1 MVRGLAIFQAWFKDL
16 EDQYVLIGGTA
27 ASITMTEAGL
37 PFRGTKDLDI
47 VLHVE
52 VLTPTF
58 GQKFWE
64 FVQAGGYQQ
73 KEGDPQQKP
82 CLYRFQKPQDEDFP
96 HTLELF
102 SRVPDGLSFVPR
114 GHLTP
119 IPMDEQTSSLSAIL
133 LNDEYYRFVLA
144 GRKSKYGMPS
154 WVGEDRLIPLKAVA
168 WLEMTERV
176 RQGEVIDSKK
186 INKHLSDVVLLS
198 ALLQPGQIIE
208 LPAKLQ
214 ADLQAFA
221 KAVVALNHP
230 EQLQAMGRIARAYAL
245 DPSGIDGEMAQHWV

>member
-1 MVRGLAIFQAWFKDL
+1 MVRGLAIFQEWFKDF
-16 EDQYVLIGGTA
+16 ENQYVLIGGTA

-37 PFRGTKDLDI
+37 SFRGTKDLDI

-52 VLTPTF
+52 VLTPAF

-73 KEGDPQQKP
+73 KEGDPEQKP

-96 HTLELF
+96 HMLELF
-102 SRVPDGLSFVPR
+102 SRVPNGLSFVPP

-119 IPMDEQTSSLSAIL
+119 IPMDEQISSLSAIL
-133 LNDEYYRFVLA
+133 LNDEYYQFVLD
-144 GRKSKYGMPS
+144 GRKSKHGMPS

-186 INKHLSDVVLLS
+186 INKHLTDIVQLS
-198 ALLQPGQIIE
+198 TLLQPGQVI
-208 LPAKLQ
+208 
-214 ADLQAFA
+214 DL
-221 KAVVALNHP
+221 P
-230 EQLQAMGRIARAYAL
+230 EQLSADLRTFAQVIVTLNRPEHVQAMGRIATAYAFDL
-245 DPSGIDGEMAQHWV
+245 

>member
-1 MVRGLAIFQAWFKDL
+1 MVRGLAIFQQWFRDF

-37 PFRGTKDLDI
+37 SFRGTKDLDI

-52 VLTPTF
+52 VLTPAF

-73 KEGDPQQKP
+73 KEGDPEQTP
-82 CLYRFQKPQDEDFP
+82 CLYRFQKPQDEGFP
-96 HTLELF
+96 HMLELF
-102 SRVPDGLSFVPR
+102 SRVPDGLSFVPP

-119 IPMDEQTSSLSAIL
+119 IPMDEQISSLSAIL
-133 LNDEYYRFVLA
+133 LNDEYYQFVLA
-144 GRKSKYGMPS
+144 GRKSKHGMPS

-186 INKHLSDVVLLS
+186 INKHLTDIVQLS
-198 ALLQPGQIIE
+198 ALLQPGQVI
-208 LPAKLQ
+208 
-214 ADLQAFA
+214 DL
-221 KAVVALNHP
+221 P
-230 EQLQAMGRIARAYAL
+230 EQLSADLRTFAQAIVTLNRPEHLQAMDRIATVYAL
-245 DPSGIDGEMAQHWV
+245 DL

>member
-1 MVRGLAIFQAWFKDL
+1 MVIGLAIFQAWFKDF

-52 VLTPTF
+52 VLTPAF

-73 KEGDPQQKP
+73 KEGDPEQKP

-96 HTLELF
+96 HMLELF
-102 SRVPDGLSFVPR
+102 SRVPNGLSFVPP

-119 IPMDEQTSSLSAIL
+119 IPMDEQISSLSAIL
-133 LNDEYYRFVLA
+133 LNDEYYQFVLA
-144 GRKSKYGMPS
+144 GRKSKQGMPS

-168 WLEMTERV
+168 WLEMTERDQ
-176 RQGEVIDSKK
+176 QG
-186 INKHLSDVVLLS
+186 
-198 ALLQPGQIIE
+198 
-208 LPAKLQ
+208 
-214 ADLQAFA
+214 
-221 KAVVALNHP
+221 
-230 EQLQAMGRIARAYAL
+230 
-245 DPSGIDGEMAQHWV
+245 

>member
-1 MVRGLAIFQAWFKDL
+1 MVRGLAIFQEWFKDL

-73 KEGDPQQKP
+73 KEGDPEQKP

-96 HTLELF
+96 HMLELF
-102 SRVPDGLSFVPR
+102 SRVPDGLSLVPR

-119 IPMDEQTSSLSAIL
+119 IPMDDQTSSLSAIL
-133 LNDEYYRFVLA
+133 LNDEY
-144 GRKSKYGMPS
+144 
-154 WVGEDRLIPLKAVA
+154 
-168 WLEMTERV
+168 
-176 RQGEVIDSKK
+176 
-186 INKHLSDVVLLS
+186 
-198 ALLQPGQIIE
+198 
-208 LPAKLQ
+208 
-214 ADLQAFA
+214 
-221 KAVVALNHP
+221 
-230 EQLQAMGRIARAYAL
+230 
-245 DPSGIDGEMAQHWV
+245 

>member
-1 MVRGLAIFQAWFKDL
+1 MVRGLAIFQQWFQDF

-37 PFRGTKDLDI
+37 SFRGTKDLDI

-52 VLTPTF
+52 VLTPAF

-73 KEGDPQQKP
+73 KEGDPEQKP

-96 HTLELF
+96 HMLELF
-102 SRVPDGLSFVPR
+102 SRVPDSVSFVPP

-119 IPMDEQTSSLSAIL
+119 IPMDEQISNLSAIL
-133 LNDEYYRFVLA
+133 LNDEYYQFVLA
-144 GRKSKYGMPS
+144 GRKNKHGMPS

-186 INKHLSDVVLLS
+186 INKHLTDIVQLS
-198 ALLQPGQIIE
+198 ALLQPGLVID
-208 LPAKLQ
+208 LPEKLR
-214 ADLQAFA
+214 ADLQTFVQAIVTL
-221 KAVVALNHP
+221 KRP
-230 EQLQAMGRIARAYAL
+230 EQLLALRRIAEAYAL
-245 DPSGIDGEMAQHWV
+245 SM